1 MLQETTTIE
10 TFRLNQYNGKNIRI
24 DPNTRYVC
32 LTDMATATG
41 KLFADWYR
49 LKGTHQYI
57 ESLSLAMGIP
67 IAKLLYVGD
76 GTTGAWGHPKAAIK
90 FAAWCSVAFEV
101 QVTSWIDELLTN
113 GKVELEPKT
122 QIQLLADIAQQMAI
136 QEKIQIAQAMKLETI
151 ERQLALEASR
161 TDELTQL
168 ARQHDGE
175 IDRIFNPNG
184 HYFSVMGYARN
195 RGLEVGIESAKA
207 IGSKCAAF
215 CRRNG
220 ISIEKLTD
228 PRFGT
233 VGSYPE
239 SVIAQ
244 YI

>member
-1 MLQETTTIE
+1 MNGISTIE
-10 TFRLNQYNGKNIRI
+10 TFRLNQYNGGNIRI

-32 LTDMATATG
+32 LTDMAAASR

-67 IAKLLYVGD
+67 IARLLCVGD
-76 GTTGAWGHPKAAIK
+76 GTTGTWGHPKLAIK

-122 QIQLLADIAQQMAI
+122 KIQMLAEIAQQMAE
-136 QEKIQIAQAMKLETI
+136 QERVQIAQAEELVVIKQRMT
-151 ERQLALEASR
+151 LEAIK
-161 TDELTQL
+161 TDEIAKLT
-168 ARQHDGE
+168 RQHDGE

-184 HYFSVMGYARN
+184 HYFSVMGYASL
-195 RGLEVGIESAKA
+195 RGLKIGIESAKA
-207 IGSKCAAF
+207 IGSKCSAY
-215 CRRNG
+215 CRKNG
-220 ISIEKLTD
+220 ITIEKLTD
-228 PRFGT
+228 PRFGK

>member
-1 MLQETTTIE
+1 MQETTTIE

-67 IAKLLYVGD
+67 IDKLLCVGD
-76 GTTGAWGHPKAAIK
+76 GTTGTWGHPKAAIK
-90 FAAWCSVAFEV
+90 FAAWCSVAFEI
-101 QVTSWIDELLTN
+101 QVTTWIDELLQS
-113 GKVELEPKT
+113 GSVHLSQPEPLT
-122 QIQLLADIAQQMAI
+122 QMQMIAQM
-136 QEKIQIAQAMKLETI
+136 
-151 ERQLALEASR
+151 ALEMDRRDKELQTIKRQQTLEAAR
-161 TDELTQL
+161 IDELAQL
-168 ARQHDGE
+168 THQHDGE

-195 RGLEVGIESAKA
+195 RGLEMGIESAKA
-207 IGSKCAAF
+207 IGSKCSAH

-220 ISIEKLTD
+220 ISVEKLTD

-239 SVIAQ
+239 SVIEQ